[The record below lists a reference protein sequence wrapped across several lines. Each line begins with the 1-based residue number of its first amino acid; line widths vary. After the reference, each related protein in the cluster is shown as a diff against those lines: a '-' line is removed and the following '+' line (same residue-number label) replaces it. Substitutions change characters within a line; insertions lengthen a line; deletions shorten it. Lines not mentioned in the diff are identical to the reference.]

1 MSFRE
6 LMKLYECC
14 SKDRCSDN
22 ENKCSYIY
30 ENMNIKVEKTLLMLQ
45 KCKLKQ
51 VCGMYYYLFIKLL
64 NNEKL

>member
-1 MSFRE
+1 MSAVPRT
-6 LMKLYECC
+6 
-14 SKDRCSDN
+14 DVQ
-22 ENKCSYIY
+22 IY

-64 NNEKL
+64 NNKKL